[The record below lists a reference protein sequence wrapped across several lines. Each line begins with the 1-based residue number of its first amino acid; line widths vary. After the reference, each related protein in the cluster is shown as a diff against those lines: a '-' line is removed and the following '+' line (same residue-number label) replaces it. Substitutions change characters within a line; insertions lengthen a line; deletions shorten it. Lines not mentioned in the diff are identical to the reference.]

1 MIHEFRVRWYQQDF
15 HRALVE
21 RTHDRLI
28 AIWHRRAGKDEVVL
42 NAFRELAF
50 KRPATYW
57 HCFPEYAQA
66 RKAIWN
72 GVDGNTGK
80 RRLDQAFPPEI
91 CKRRVDDDMF
101 IEFKNGAT
109 WQLLGS
115 DRYDATVGAGPAGI
129 AYSEWALCNPAAWA
143 YHSPMIRETGG
154 FAAFITTPRG
164 NNHAKAMYDRS
175 QTSDSWF
182 GQLLTVDDTEALTE
196 AALQEALE
204 EYQDVHGIDLG
215 LALFEQ
221 EYYCSF
227 SGAMI
232 GAYFGAEMNRA
243 EREGRIKEFEIDWNH
258 PVHTAWDLGKAVNNP
273 IWCFQVINNQP
284 LIVDFYQPES
294 ESVRDWVTWLDE
306 RGYTGFD
313 FVPHDIMVTE
323 WGNDRTR
330 KDILFKLGRKPI
342 EVPRVSVAD
351 GLQAARE
358 TINAALF
365 RNNER
370 TLDGIEGLKNFRREW
385 DEDAKVFRQTPVKD
399 WAEHRAS
406 AFRYLGLAWQATKAP
421 VKKAKVP
428 TELVYEARP
437 DGRIVGNMDV
447 KQLIKARRRARNE

>member
-91 CKRRVDDDMF
+91 CKRRVDNDMF

-294 ESVRDWVTWLDE
+294 ENVRDWVTWLDE

-358 TINAALF
+358 TINAAWF